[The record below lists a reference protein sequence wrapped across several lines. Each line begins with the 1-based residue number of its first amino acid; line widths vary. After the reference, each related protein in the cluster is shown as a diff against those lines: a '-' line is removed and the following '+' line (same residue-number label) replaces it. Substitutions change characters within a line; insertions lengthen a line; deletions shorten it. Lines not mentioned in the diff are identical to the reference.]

1 MTRFCVNCG
10 SPLQEGARFCPGCGT
25 PVDIIKNPAPT
36 PEPVRSNAYSE
47 PLRGDDAIDHK
58 VRQFN
63 DGKYRWVYEMPILS
77 NPTIFLTVFKVFA
90 YILGVSFVV
99 FGFFIYVIHGNWAGL
114 WEMAKGYLIALG
126 IIAVL
131 NVLGVLVIA
140 AMYKGKYIVMFEMDE
155 HQIKH
160 IQVSEQFRK
169 AKKMGQ
175 LGAYAGMLTGNFT
188 LAGAGL
194 LMASKDAS
202 VSNYSEVRRVIPRRK
217 LHVIKVNEF
226 IEKNQIYVAD
236 EDFDFVYDFIKSRC
250 PKAK

>member
-1 MTRFCVNCG
+1 MAKFCQNCG
-10 SPLQEGARFCPGCGT
+10 QPLNPNSRFCPSCGT
-25 PVDIIKNPAPT
+25 PVDFVDNPVST
-36 PEPVRSNAYSE
+36 PEPVSGNPFSE
-47 PLRGDDAIDHK
+47 PVRGNDTIDHK
-58 VRQFN
+58 VRQFK

-202 VSNYSEVRRVIPRRK
+202 VSNYSEVRRVIPRRG

-226 IEKNQIYVAD
+226 IEKNQIYVPD
-236 EDFDFVYDFIKSRC
+236 EDFDFVYDYIKSRC

>member
-1 MTRFCVNCG
+1 MSYNNNIG
-10 SPLQEGARFCPGCGT
+10 QG
-25 PVDIIKNPAPT
+25 
-36 PEPVRSNAYSE
+36 PEAV
-47 PLRGDDAIDHK
+47 IDHK
-58 VRQFN
+58 VRQYN
-63 DGKYRWVYEMPILS
+63 DGKYRWVYEMPILT

-90 YILGVSFVV
+90 YILGISFLV

-140 AMYKGKYIVMFEMDE
+140 AMYNGKYIVMFEMDE

-175 LGAYAGMLTGNFT
+175 INAFAGMMSGNFT

-194 LMASKDAS
+194 LMASKDTS
-202 VSNYSEVRRVIPRRK
+202 VSDYTKVRRVNPRRRM
-217 LHVIKVNEF
+217 HIIKVNEF
-226 IEKNQIYVAD
+226 IEKNQIYVTD
-236 EDFDFVYDFIKSRC
+236 EDFDFVYDYIKSRC
-250 PKAK
+250 VNAKS